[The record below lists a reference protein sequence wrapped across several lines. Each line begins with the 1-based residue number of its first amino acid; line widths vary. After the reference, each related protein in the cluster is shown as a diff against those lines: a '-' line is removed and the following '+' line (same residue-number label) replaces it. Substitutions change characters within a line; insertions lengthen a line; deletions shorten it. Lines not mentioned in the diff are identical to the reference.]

1 MHALIEQRSSH
12 TIQSSQP
19 MPLAANRR
27 SDMPNTIRTTPI
39 TARTRFALLALGAIS
54 LSSLTLPAMAGD
66 DAPDAGT
73 NNPSNC
79 RDLVN
84 HKCLTKPRDDQ
95 SGRNQDSRNQDKA
108 AQARENAREDSIAGL
123 VNSVG
128 IARYDSSGRIT
139 RVDYPKLGF
148 SDRSYGDEAI
158 IRVYR
163 NGQQKL
169 VWVTGRG
176 NPANF
181 GGKGAMAGHTGS
193 RIAPAPT
200 RTSASAAPP
209 KAATPKST
217 TTDKAT
223 NTTTRDYRTGAT
235 AAPGGPPPAAA
246 IGSSTKATPEQLAAQ
261 SGGTRDHRRK

>member
-1 MHALIEQRSSH
+1 
-12 TIQSSQP
+12 
-19 MPLAANRR
+19 
-27 SDMPNTIRTTPI
+27 MPNTIRTI
-39 TARTRFALLALGAIS
+39 FTARTRFALLALGAIS

-66 DAPDAGT
+66 DAPDGGT

-108 AQARENAREDSIAGL
+108 AQAREDASIRRTEQGADIH
-123 VNSVG
+123 SVPG

-139 RVDYPKLGF
+139 QVDYPKLGF
-148 SDRSYGDEAI
+148 SERSYSDEAI

-163 NGQQKL
+163 NGQKKL
-169 VWVTGRG
+169 VYVSGTHDKPGSSGG
-176 NPANF
+176 N
-181 GGKGAMAGHTGS
+181 GGAAGHTGS
-193 RIAPAPT
+193 RIATPTT
-200 RTSASAAPP
+200 RTSATSAAAP

-223 NTTTRDYRTGAT
+223 NTMTRDYRTGAT

>member
-1 MHALIEQRSSH
+1 MHALIEQVS
-12 TIQSSQP
+12 QSNQP
-19 MPLAANRR
+19 LPLAANGE
-27 SDMPNTIRTTPI
+27 STMANTLQRTRITPI
-39 TARTRFALLALGAIS
+39 GFALLALGAIS

-73 NNPSNC
+73 KNPSTC

-84 HKCLTKPRDDQ
+84 HSCLTKPRDDQ
-95 SGRNQDSRNQDKA
+95 SGKSQDTRNQDKA
-108 AQARENAREDSIAGL
+108 AEARTEAGTYARAESIAGI

-139 RVDYPKLGF
+139 QVDYPKLGF
-148 SDRSYGDEAI
+148 SDRSYSDEAI

-169 VWVTGRG
+169 VYVSGTHDKPGSGG
-176 NPANF
+176 N
-181 GGKGAMAGHTGS
+181 GGAPGQTGS
-193 RIAPAPT
+193 RHTLSVPNRSTQTA
-200 RTSASAAPP
+200 AAPP

-223 NTTTRDYRTGAT
+223 NTMTRDYRTGAT

-246 IGSSTKATPEQLAAQ
+246 SGSTKATAEQLAAQ
-261 SGGTRDHRRK
+261 SGTRDHRH